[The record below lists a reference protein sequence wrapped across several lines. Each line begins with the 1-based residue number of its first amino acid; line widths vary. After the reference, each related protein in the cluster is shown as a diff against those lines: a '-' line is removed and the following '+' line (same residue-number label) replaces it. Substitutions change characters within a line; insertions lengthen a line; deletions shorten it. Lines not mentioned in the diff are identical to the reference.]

1 MATTTVASTTTMASS
16 TLPNP
21 TLYVSYVYDK
31 LNKETTKKLLYALF
45 SQFGRVVDVV
55 YSKTLRGRAWVV
67 FEDVSMA
74 TQAKVNLEGFELY
87 GKGIRVAYAKTKSD
101 AVAKMDGT
109 WRGDGRTRSVR
120 YDGGGDAV
128 MEEDGRGGEVV
139 VGGERAV
146 LVRGHAVDVDV
157 DVGEANRTLFV
168 ENLPEGTREEMVVVL
183 FRQFPGFVGARMVP
197 GKGSLAFVDFEG
209 AGQAGI
215 ALQGLQGFMIAG
227 GCELRLTFA
236 KTSE

>member
-1 MATTTVASTTTMASS
+1 MAT

-21 TLYVSYVYDK
+21 TLYVSHVYDK

-45 SQFGRVVDVV
+45 SQFGRVIDVV

-128 MEEDGRGGEVV
+128 TEDGRGGEV
-139 VGGERAV
+139 ERAV
-146 LVRGHAVDVDV
+146 LARGHAVDV

-168 ENLPEGTREEMVVVL
+168 ENLPEGTKEEMVVML

-197 GKGSLAFVDFEG
+197 GKGSLAFVDYEG

-236 KTSE
+236 KTSDSNDK

>member
-1 MATTTVASTTTMASS
+1 M
-16 TLPNP
+16 
-21 TLYVSYVYDK
+21 
-31 LNKETTKKLLYALF
+31 
-45 SQFGRVVDVV
+45 
-55 YSKTLRGRAWVV
+55 
-67 FEDVSMA
+67 
-74 TQAKVNLEGFELY
+74 
-87 GKGIRVAYAKTKSD
+87 
-101 AVAKMDGT
+101 
-109 WRGDGRTRSVR
+109 R